1 MGASP
6 LPAERAEAADDGGET
21 AMLAP
26 TAGRGAKV
34 PRLLDA
40 APDECACRRTLR
52 RVLLS
57 LPVQED
63 STWATMRPRVVSSRA
78 YRDLLSCVCA
88 TNGHSRPVS
97 ALRVFLDLVAARS
110 SAGLTRSEHNRKKR
124 VKESSRRA
132 AGRAATAT
140 TPASARVE
148 PSQPPARPPAPADA
162 DAAAAAADAT
172 TAAAALFAEPAGRA
186 AAATTPAMDAPVT
199 SYPTASAR
207 FERPPPP
214 ADLAPAAAAPAP
226 TRRWPPATDAQRAAE
241 RAAARAAT
249 TTTPASARVEHSQP
263 PARPPAPA
271 VADAAA
277 AAAALSAVP
286 AGRAAAATTPAIDA
300 SVISYPTA
308 SARVERPPPPAEPA
322 PEAVL
327 WFDALVASMPP
338 SKPAALPKPT
348 SAAAS
353 AMVTIRPRKK

>member
-1 MGASP
+1 MQIFPVLAGLCIFQDVDSSKKKIMHPAGRAPRALPPLAVERDPDREEPVSPMGASP

-148 PSQPPARPPAPADA
+148 
-162 DAAAAAADAT
+162 
-172 TAAAALFAEPAGRA
+172 
-186 AAATTPAMDAPVT
+186 
-199 SYPTASAR
+199 
-207 FERPPPP
+207 
-214 ADLAPAAAAPAP
+214 
-226 TRRWPPATDAQRAAE
+226 
-241 RAAARAAT
+241 
-249 TTTPASARVEHSQP
+249 HSQP

-286 AGRAAAATTPAIDA
+286 AGRAAAATTPAMDA

-327 WFDALVASMPP
+327 WFDALVASMPS